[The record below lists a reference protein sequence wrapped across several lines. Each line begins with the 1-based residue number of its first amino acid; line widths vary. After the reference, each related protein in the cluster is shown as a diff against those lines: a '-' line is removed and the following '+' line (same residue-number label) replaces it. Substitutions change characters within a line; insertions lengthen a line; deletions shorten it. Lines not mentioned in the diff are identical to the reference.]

1 MAPWISTPWSSHFC
15 LIPDLSFVS
24 YCFFSVEYHLL
35 WISLPEVG
43 YSSLSTVYLCGS
55 LNIRTSC
62 KLLVLCLT
70 SRVSQHSLISA
81 CCIFCDSICP
91 GMKCTNDKIN
101 ALIIDFLAWLVCIG
115 PRELRYGASSAQQW
129 LADLS
134 SSRSCPIYHC
144 GHSWQAETKK
154 NNLKNPMMTWVS
166 VFFIKPLWNMF
177 S

>member
-81 CCIFCDSICP
+81 RCIFCDSICP

-115 PRELRYGASSAQQW
+115 PSSGWPTCPAAGPARSTTAAP
-129 LADLS
+129 ADKQKQRKIIWRIPWWHGCQSFLLNPFEICS
-134 SSRSCPIYHC
+134 V
-144 GHSWQAETKK
+144 K
-154 NNLKNPMMTWVS
+154 NWALK
-166 VFFIKPLWNMF
+166 
-177 S
+177 